1 MGRGKRKRVKRRQV
15 SSLDKERRGK
25 MKKRNVLVLAL
36 ALLALPSMAFA
47 QRDVK
52 LKVNG
57 KPVVSKPAAFI
68 AADRTMVPVR
78 FVAEAL
84 DYQVLW
90 DEGSRDILLTKMNFE
105 TNKPEQALVLKTDA
119 PKALLIAKEDVDAFY
134 AATIPWPEFKSAD
147 VKDYVKDYMD
157 RAKAV
162 DLEMKPVIKG
172 DHAFI
177 PLRAVVE
184 LFGQKISWD
193 GATYTV
199 SIVGNVAKTDEEIA
213 GAWMYS
219 KLPAEYKKSPFKLI
233 DCSHED
239 SDALMKKHIYT
250 YDVIEDHPDHIVTIA
265 RYRLDLNKSV
275 FYKYDVMND
284 VWVRDPA
291 LNK

>member
-1 MGRGKRKRVKRRQV
+1 
-15 SSLDKERRGK
+15 
-25 MKKRNVLVLAL
+25 MKKRNVLALAL
-36 ALLALPSMAFA
+36 ALMALPTAAYA

-52 LKVNG
+52 LTVNG
-57 KPVVSKPAAFI
+57 KPVVSTPAAFI
-68 AADRTMVPVR
+68 SANRTMVPVR

-90 DEGSRDILLTKMNFE
+90 DEGSRDILLTKMNFD

-119 PKALLIAKEDVDAFY
+119 PKALVIAKEDVEAFY
-134 AATIPWPEFKSAD
+134 AATIPRFELKSAD
-147 VKDYVKDYMD
+147 VKDYADVKSYMD

-162 DLEMKPVIKG
+162 DLEAQPIIKG
-172 DHAFI
+172 DRAFI

-193 GATYTV
+193 DGTSTV
-199 SIVGNVAKTDEEIA
+199 SIEGKVAKTDEEIA

-219 KLPAEYKKSPFKLI
+219 KLPAEYKKPPFKLI
-233 DCSHED
+233 DSMASD
-239 SDALMKKHIYT
+239 RDALAKKHIYA

-275 FYKYDVMND
+275 FYKYDASND
-284 VWVRDPA
+284 VWERDPE

>member
-1 MGRGKRKRVKRRQV
+1 
-15 SSLDKERRGK
+15 
-25 MKKRNVLVLAL
+25 MKKRNVLVLALAL

-47 QRDVK
+47 QREVK

-57 KPVVSKPAAFI
+57 KAVVSKPAAFI
-68 AADRTMVPVR
+68 ASDRTMVPVR

-90 DEGSRDILLTKMNFE
+90 NEGSRDILLTKMNFD

-119 PKALLIAKEDVDAFY
+119 PRALVIDKKDVSAFYEATTKDTFTIKDVNEYLNRAKVVNLELKPIIKEDR
-134 AATIPWPEFKSAD
+134 T
-147 VKDYVKDYMD
+147 
-157 RAKAV
+157 
-162 DLEMKPVIKG
+162 
-172 DHAFI
+172 FI

-184 LFGQKISWD
+184 LFGQRIFWD

-199 SIVGNVAKTDEEIA
+199 SIEGNVAKTDEEIA

-219 KLPAEYKKSPFKLI
+219 KLPAEYKKPPFKLV
-233 DCSHED
+233 DSFDED
-239 SDALMKKHIYT
+239 RDALAKKRIYT
-250 YDVIEDHPDHIVTIA
+250 YDVIEDHPDHIVTAA

-275 FYKYDVMND
+275 FYKYDVVND
-284 VWVRDPA
+284 VWVRDPE

>member
-1 MGRGKRKRVKRRQV
+1 
-15 SSLDKERRGK
+15 

-47 QRDVK
+47 QREVK

-57 KPVVSKPAAFI
+57 KAVVSKPAAFI
-68 AADRTMVPVR
+68 ASDRTMVPVR

-90 DEGSRDILLTKMNFE
+90 NEGSRDILLTKMNFD

-119 PKALLIAKEDVDAFY
+119 PRALVIEKEDVSAFY
-134 AATIPWPEFKSAD
+134 EATTKDTFTIKD
-147 VKDYVKDYMD
+147 VNEYLN
-157 RAKAV
+157 RAKV
-162 DLEMKPVIKG
+162 VNLELKPIIKE
-172 DHAFI
+172 DRTFI

-199 SIVGNVAKTDEEIA
+199 SIVGNVAKTDDEIA
-213 GAWMYS
+213 GAWLYN
-219 KLPAEYKKSPFKLI
+219 KLPAEYKKPPFKLI
-233 DCSHED
+233 KSL
-239 SDALMKKHIYT
+239 SPKRNALAEKHIFA
-250 YDVIEDHPDHIVTIA
+250 YDLIEDHPDHIVTVD
-265 RYRLDLNKSV
+265 RYHLDLNESV
-275 FYKYDVMND
+275 IYKYDVSKD
-284 VWVRDPA
+284 GWVRDPE

>member
-1 MGRGKRKRVKRRQV
+1 
-15 SSLDKERRGK
+15 

-36 ALLALPSMAFA
+36 AILALPSMAFA
-47 QRDVK
+47 QRDLK
-52 LKVNG
+52 LTVNG

-68 AADRTMVPVR
+68 ASDRTMVPVR

-84 DYQVLW
+84 DYHVLW

-119 PKALLIAKEDVDAFY
+119 PRALLIAKEDVDAFY
-134 AATIPWPEFKSAD
+134 AATTPRLEIKSADDKDYVD
-147 VKDYVKDYMD
+147 VKDYLN

-172 DHAFI
+172 NHAFI

-184 LFGQKISWD
+184 LFGQRIFWD

-199 SIVGNVAKTDEEIA
+199 SIEGNVAKTDEEIA

-219 KLPAEYKKSPFKLI
+219 KLPAEYKKPPFKLI

-239 SDALMKKHIYT
+239 SDALMKKHIYA
-250 YDVIEDHPDHIVTIA
+250 YDVIEDHPDHIVTVA

-275 FYKYDVMND
+275 FYKYDVVND
-284 VWVRDPA
+284 VWVRDPE

>member
-1 MGRGKRKRVKRRQV
+1 
-15 SSLDKERRGK
+15 

-219 KLPAEYKKSPFKLI
+219 KLPAEYKKPPFKLI

>member
-1 MGRGKRKRVKRRQV
+1 
-15 SSLDKERRGK
+15 

-36 ALLALPSMAFA
+36 AILAMPSMAFA

-52 LKVNG
+52 LEVNG

-68 AADRTMVPVR
+68 SADRTMVPVR

-84 DYQVLW
+84 DYQVVW
-90 DEGSRDILLTKMNFE
+90 NEGSRDILLTKMNFD

-119 PKALLIAKEDVDAFY
+119 PRALVIEKKDVSAFYGATTKDTFTMADVEGYLNRAKVVNLELKPIIKEDR
-134 AATIPWPEFKSAD
+134 T
-147 VKDYVKDYMD
+147 
-157 RAKAV
+157 
-162 DLEMKPVIKG
+162 
-172 DHAFI
+172 FI

-184 LFGQKISWD
+184 LFGQRIFWD

-199 SIVGNVAKTDEEIA
+199 SIEGNVAKTDEEIA

-233 DCSHED
+233 DSMLTD
-239 SDALMKKHIYT
+239 RDALAKKHIYA
-250 YDVIEDHPDHIVTIA
+250 YDVIEDRPDHIVTIA
-265 RYRLDLNKSV
+265 RYRLDLNEGV
-275 FYKYDVMND
+275 FYRYDAAED
-284 VWVRDPA
+284 VWVRDPE